1 MPSTRNSKKRM
12 PTKLESPR
20 KKQKVSES
28 CFVVLEK
35 SPIQSFWERKV
46 IKFPFKRKA
55 CQVYRVKYGRGR
67 IW

>member
-1 MPSTRNSKKRM
+1 MKFQDDIAFRNIIVAKFQGPKFR
-12 PTKLESPR
+12 
-20 KKQKVSES
+20 
-28 CFVVLEK
+28 
-35 SPIQSFWERKV
+35 